1 MVYTWILNSGNCR
14 RQNGEDQHFRKV
26 QLVQPVEHEFGCA
39 QLWNAL
45 NKFYIKKK
53 DFKVLQ
59 MILGSVLKIFFNPF
73 SEKNNTVFCLQE
85 ARLDDLEAVYITY
98 FRHLTSVPHLRHP
111 SHSET
116 SNICSLILWTAWM
129 TAPAVAS
136 VSTLCCAY

>member
-1 MVYTWILNSGNCR
+1 MVYTWIVNSGNCW
-14 RQNGEDQHFRKV
+14 RQNGEDQHFRKA
-26 QLVQPVEHEFGCA
+26 QLVQALEHKFGCT

-45 NKFYIKKK
+45 NKFYVKK

-59 MILGSVLKIFFNPF
+59 MILDSVLKIYFNPF
-73 SEKNNTVFCLQE
+73 SEKNNMVFCLQE

-116 SNICSLILWTAWM
+116 SNICSLILCTAWM
-129 TAPAVAS
+129 TTPAVVS
-136 VSTLCCAY
+136 VSTLLCLWM